1 MFVINH
7 QINEI
12 LYLNSNVYYFKGFYG
27 YFKTPFFRTTKIT
40 ITTFLNYLYGQPKM
54 TELES
59 LYLWN
64 YCIIVSLLEGEV
76 YFTYS
81 VIKL

>member
-1 MFVINH
+1 MN
-7 QINEI
+7 
-12 LYLNSNVYYFKGFYG
+12 YKVYYFRGVYG
-27 YFKTPFFRTTKIT
+27 CFINPFFRTTKIT
-40 ITTFLNYLYGQPKM
+40 ITTFLNYLHGQPKM
-54 TELES
+54 TKLEL

>member
-1 MFVINH
+1 M
-7 QINEI
+7 
-12 LYLNSNVYYFKGFYG
+12 NSNVNYFRGVYAH
-27 YFKTPFFRTTKIT
+27 FKTPFFKKTKII

-54 TELES
+54 TKLEL

-76 YFTYS
+76 YLTYS

>member
-1 MFVINH
+1 M
-7 QINEI
+7 
-12 LYLNSNVYYFKGFYG
+12 NSNVYYLRGVYGHFKN
-27 YFKTPFFRTTKIT
+27 PFFKKTKIT
-40 ITTFLNYLYGQPKM
+40 ITTFLNYLHGQPKM

-64 YCIIVSLLEGEV
+64 YCIIVSLLEGEA

-81 VIKL
+81 VINL

>member
-12 LYLNSNVYYFKGFYG
+12 LYLNSNVYYFKGVYG

-54 TELES
+54 T
-59 LYLWN
+59 
-64 YCIIVSLLEGEV
+64 
-76 YFTYS
+76 
-81 VIKL
+81 KL